1 MPIEYIKRMREIY
14 SVLGYPPYQWVH
26 NEDEPPWQLLPKP
39 LRECRVALAASG
51 GIYRTGQ
58 LAFHFK
64 DDDSF
69 RQIPSDVDVRELRIA
84 HFAYDK
90 TDAMRDPNCV
100 FPIEPLRWL
109 AATGQIGELAPF
121 HYTFMGGIYSAR
133 KVREHLAPAITA
145 ELRRQK
151 VDALLLVPA

>member
-1 MPIEYIKRMREIY
+1 MPIAYIKRMTEIY
-14 SVLGYPPYQWVH
+14 SGLGYPLYQWVCS
-26 NEDEPPWQLLPKP
+26 EDEPPWQPLRKP

-51 GIYRTGQ
+51 GIYRAGQ

-69 RQIPSDVDVRELRIA
+69 REIPSDVDVRELRIA

-100 FPIEPLRWL
+100 FPAEPLRRL
-109 AATGQIGELAPF
+109 AADGEIGAVAPF
-121 HYTFMGGIYSAR
+121 HYTFMGGIYSSR
-133 KVREHLAPAITA
+133 KVRERLAPAITE
-145 ELRRQK
+145 ELQHHA